1 MIVKFKIKRIKIKID
16 IDKKK
21 KINSLIHVF
30 IVQEVCKFNL

>member
-16 IDKKK
+16 IDKK